1 MNKKGIHTEI
11 EEIVEIDSLQ
21 IIRENYFQF
30 PKGKSNIYAKDIED
44 KIVWFAELPIE
55 GDSYSNPMVLKDGK
69 LRASSWKGFTVLINI
84 KNGKKKRNFSFKQ
97 FRLHTQKNRRKS
109 RMSCF
114 FFRES
119 GVVGLRKC
127 FW

>member
-30 PKGKSNIYAKDIED
+30 PEGKSNIYAKDIED

-55 GDSYSNPMVLKDGK
+55 GDSYSNPIVLKDGK
-69 LRASSWKGFTVLINI
+69 LRVSSWKGFTVLINI
-84 KNGKKKRNFSFKQ
+84 KNGKIISSNFTK
-97 FRLHTQKNRRKS
+97 
-109 RMSCF
+109 
-114 FFRES
+114 
-119 GVVGLRKC
+119 
-127 FW
+127 